1 MAIMKTVFA
10 PAKINLC
17 LHVTGRREDGY
28 HDLAT
33 LMQRVDVQDR
43 LEITVSSG
51 AEITAC
57 CPQLIL
63 PPGVENIAAR
73 AARLFLSY
81 LREEC
86 SVVMRID
93 KKIPAAAGMGG
104 GSSNAASVL
113 LALNDMLG
121 ANLSQSELISIG
133 VKIGADVPFFLY
145 DQSAAWATGVGE
157 RLQPWPGLP
166 PVTFVL
172 VNPGVE
178 VSTAWVF
185 KTLGLTCSRPIA
197 KIPRFPVRTSGLVRL
212 LHNDLE
218 VVTCQRHPVITTIK
232 ERLLAGG
239 AAGALMSGSGPT
251 VFGVFDD
258 QDQAGKVANVLS
270 TETDWWVQVVNPL

>member
-1 MAIMKTVFA
+1 MAMMKTVFA

-43 LEITVSSG
+43 LEITVSIG
-51 AEITAC
+51 AEIIAC
-57 CPQLIL
+57 CPQLVL

-81 LREEC
+81 IREEC
-86 SVVMRID
+86 SVAMRID

-121 ANLSQSELISIG
+121 VNLSQSELISIG

-145 DQSAAWATGVGE
+145 NQSAAWATGVGE

-172 VNPGVE
+172 VNPGIE

-258 QDQAGKVANVLS
+258 QDQAGKVAKVLS

>member
-1 MAIMKTVFA
+1 MKKFVYA

-33 LMQRVDVQDR
+33 LMQRVDVLDR
-43 LEITVSSG
+43 LEIGISRG
-51 AEITAC
+51 AEVTVC
-57 CPQLIL
+57 CPQLVL
-63 PPGVENIAAR
+63 SPDAENIAAR

-81 LREEC
+81 IREEC
-86 SVVMRID
+86 RVAVRID

-121 ANLSQSELISIG
+121 VNLSQSELISIG

-145 DQSAAWATGVGE
+145 DQSNAWATGVGE
-157 RLQPWPGLP
+157 RLQSWPGLP
-166 PVTFVL
+166 PTTFVL
-172 VNPGVE
+172 VNPGIE

-185 KTLGLTCSRPIA
+185 KTLGLTCSRPMA
-197 KIPRFPVRTSGLVRL
+197 KIPRFPVRTSDLVRL

-258 QDQAGKVANVLS
+258 QGKAGKVAKVLS

>member
-1 MAIMKTVFA
+1 MKKVVHA

-33 LMQRVDVQDR
+33 LMQRVAIQDR
-43 LEITVSSG
+43 LEIAISSG
-51 AEITAC
+51 TEITVC
-57 CPQLIL
+57 CPRLVL
-63 PPGVENIAAR
+63 SPGVENIAAR

-81 LREEC
+81 IGEEC
-86 SVVMRID
+86 SVAVRID

-121 ANLSQSELISIG
+121 VNLSQSELISIG

-157 RLQPWPGLP
+157 RLQHWPGLP
-166 PVTFVL
+166 PTTFVL
-172 VNPGVE
+172 VNPGIE

-232 ERLLAGG
+232 EHLLAGG

-258 QDQAGKVANVLS
+258 QDQAGKVAKVLS
-270 TETDWWVQVVNPL
+270 TETDWWVQVVKPL

>member
-1 MAIMKTVFA
+1 MTMMKTVFA

-33 LMQRVDVQDR
+33 LMQRVNVQDR

-57 CPQLIL
+57 CPQLNL
-63 PPGVENIAAR
+63 PPGVENIAVR

-81 LREEC
+81 IKEEC
-86 SVVMRID
+86 SVAVRID

-121 ANLSQSELISIG
+121 VNLSQSELISIG

-157 RLQPWPGLP
+157 RLQPWSGLP

-172 VNPGVE
+172 VNPGIE

-218 VVTCQRHPVITTIK
+218 IVTCQRHPVITAIK

-258 QDQAGKVANVLS
+258 QDQAGKVAKVLS

>member
-1 MAIMKTVFA
+1 MTMMKTVFA

-33 LMQRVDVQDR
+33 LMQRVDIQDR

-57 CPQLIL
+57 CPQLNL
-63 PPGVENIAAR
+63 PPGVENIAVR

-81 LREEC
+81 IKEEC
-86 SVVMRID
+86 SVAVRID

-121 ANLSQSELISIG
+121 VNLSQSELISIG

-166 PVTFVL
+166 PTAFVL
-172 VNPGVE
+172 VNPGIE

-185 KTLGLTCSRPIA
+185 KTFGLTCSRPIA

-218 VVTCQRHPVITTIK
+218 IVTCQRHPVITAIK

-258 QDQAGKVANVLS
+258 QDQAGKIAKVLS

>member
-1 MAIMKTVFA
+1 MAMMKTVFA

-51 AEITAC
+51 SEITAC
-57 CPQLIL
+57 CPQLVL

-81 LREEC
+81 IREEC
-86 SVVMRID
+86 SVAVRID

-121 ANLSQSELISIG
+121 VNLSQSELISIG

-172 VNPGVE
+172 VNPGIE

-258 QDQAGKVANVLS
+258 QDQARKAAKVLS

>member
-1 MAIMKTVFA
+1 MAMMKTVFA
-10 PAKINLC
+10 PAKVNLC

-43 LEITVSSG
+43 LEIAISRGDEVTV
-51 AEITAC
+51 C
-57 CPQLIL
+57 CPQLVL
-63 PPGVENIAAR
+63 SPGVENIAAR

-81 LREEC
+81 IREDC
-86 SVVMRID
+86 SINVRID
-93 KKIPAAAGMGG
+93 KNIPAAAGMGG

-121 ANLSQSELISIG
+121 VNLSLSELISLG

-145 DQSAAWATGVGE
+145 GKSAAWATGVGE

-166 PVTFVL
+166 LATFVL
-172 VNPGVE
+172 VNPGIE

-212 LHNDLE
+212 LYNDLE
-218 VVTCQRHPVITTIK
+218 AVTCQRHPVITTIK
-232 ERLLAGG
+232 ERLVAGG

-258 QDQAGKVANVLS
+258 QGLAAKVASTLS
-270 TETDWWVQVVNPL
+270 AETDWWVQVVNPL

>member
-1 MAIMKTVFA
+1 MAMMKTVFA
-10 PAKINLC
+10 PAKINLS

-43 LEITVSSG
+43 LEIAISRG
-51 AEITAC
+51 AEVTVC
-57 CPQLIL
+57 CPQLVL
-63 PPGVENIAAR
+63 SPGVENIAAR

-81 LREEC
+81 IREEY
-86 SVVMRID
+86 SIAMRID

-113 LALNDMLG
+113 LALNVLLG
-121 ANLSQSELISIG
+121 VNLSRSELISIG
-133 VKIGADVPFFLY
+133 VKVGADVPFFLY
-145 DQSAAWATGVGE
+145 EKSAAWATGVGE
-157 RLQPWPGLP
+157 RLQTWSGLP

-172 VNPGVE
+172 VNPGIE

-197 KIPRFPVRTSGLVRL
+197 RIPRFPVRTSDLVRL

-232 ERLLAGG
+232 ERLVAGG

-251 VFGVFDD
+251 VFSVFDD
-258 QDQAGKVANVLS
+258 PDQAGKVAKVLS
-270 TETDWWVQVVNPL
+270 METDWWVQVVNPL

>member
-1 MAIMKTVFA
+1 MAMMKTVFA

-51 AEITAC
+51 SEITAC
-57 CPQLIL
+57 CPQLVL

-81 LREEC
+81 IREEC
-86 SVVMRID
+86 SVAMRID

-121 ANLSQSELISIG
+121 VNLSQSELISIG

-172 VNPGVE
+172 VNPGIE

-218 VVTCQRHPVITTIK
+218 IVTCQRHPVITTIK

-258 QDQAGKVANVLS
+258 QDQAGKVAKVLS

>member
-1 MAIMKTVFA
+1 MKKVVRA

-33 LMQRVDVQDR
+33 LMQRVAIQDR
-43 LEITVSSG
+43 LEIAISG
-51 AEITAC
+51 GTEITVC
-57 CPQLIL
+57 CPRLAL
-63 PPGVENIAAR
+63 SPGAENIAAR

-81 LREEC
+81 IGEAC
-86 SVVMRID
+86 SVAVRID

-113 LALNDMLG
+113 LALNDMLDV
-121 ANLSQSELISIG
+121 NLSQSELISIG
-133 VKIGADVPFFLY
+133 VTIGADVPFFLY
-145 DQSAAWATGVGE
+145 DQSSAWATGVGE

-166 PVTFVL
+166 PTTFVL
-172 VNPGVE
+172 VNPGIE

-232 ERLLAGG
+232 DRLLAGG

-258 QDQAGKVANVLS
+258 QDQAEKVAKVLS
-270 TETDWWVQVVNPL
+270 AETDWWVQVVNPL